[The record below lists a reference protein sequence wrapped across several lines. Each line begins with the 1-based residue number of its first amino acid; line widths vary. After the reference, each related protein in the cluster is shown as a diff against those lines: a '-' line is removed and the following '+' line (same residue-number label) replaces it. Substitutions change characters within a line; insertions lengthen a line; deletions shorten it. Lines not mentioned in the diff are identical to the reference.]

1 MAKKVEDA
9 VSEIKKLLVSNKLLI
24 GTEGTMKQLRA
35 GNVKKVYLASNCEPV
50 VRDDVIRLCKFGQ
63 VEIVELAQS
72 NEEIGVLCKK
82 PYSISVIGVQA

>member
-9 VSEIKKLLVSNKLLI
+9 ISEIKKLLASDKLFL
-24 GTEGTMKQLRA
+24 GTESNMKQLRL

-50 VRDDVIRLCKFGQ
+50 VRDDVVRLCKFGQ
-63 VEIVELAQS
+63 VECVDLAQS

>member
-9 VSEIKKLLVSNKLLI
+9 ISEIKKLLVSNKLLL
-24 GTEGTMKQLRA
+24 GSESTMKHLRL
-35 GNVKKVYLASNCEPV
+35 GDVKKVYLASNCEPV
-50 VRDDVIRLCKFGQ
+50 VRDDVVRLCKFGQ
-63 VEIVELAQS
+63 VELVDLAQS